1 MPLMGLRRW
10 VLPFVLALGIGSVAH
25 VAHAAPSAR
34 DRQDAAVLTN
44 KGRAAA
50 RALRHGEAIDLFRKA
65 DQLDPTSARKL
76 ELSKALVAE
85 GKLVEASQIL
95 NNLIND
101 ASLGPRDKWAKDA
114 AKKQLAQFESRIP
127 WLQVQ
132 VVGPAS
138 SAKVRVE
145 VDGKEVEAN
154 TEAPVD
160 PGKHTVAVD
169 ADGYESA
176 DRNITVAEGE
186 HKQVTLTLEAVAKAA
201 PPKPK
206 ESGGGTKIPAIAS
219 FVVGAA
225 GIGVGAAFGILAFDE
240 TAKAKQFCDGNN
252 CPARPE
258 VVAARNTAIAN
269 GNVSTV
275 GFVVGGV
282 GVAAG
287 IILLLTVG
295 SSSDTPADKADK
307 KEAFTI
313 RPYVGAGEAGLV
325 GTF

>member
-1 MPLMGLRRW
+1 MM
-10 VLPFVLALGIGSVAH
+10 ALGISGAAQ

-44 KGRAAA
+44 KARAAA
-50 RALRHGEAIDLFRKA
+50 RASRHAEAVEMFRKA
-65 DQLDPTSARKL
+65 NELDPTSARKL
-76 ELSKALVAE
+76 ELSKSLVAD

-95 NNLIND
+95 NGLLND
-101 ASLGPRDKWAKDA
+101 PALGPRDAWAKNA

-127 WLQVQ
+127 WLQVH
-132 VVGPAS
+132 VAGPTGAVK
-138 SAKVRVE
+138 ARVE
-145 VDGKEVEAN
+145 IDGKEVEPD

-160 PGKHTVAVD
+160 PGKHAIGVD
-169 ADGYESA
+169 AEGFESA
-176 DRNITVAEGE
+176 DRNVTVAEGE
-186 HKQVTLTLEAVAKAA
+186 HKQVTITLEPVAKAA

-252 CPARPE
+252 CPATQA

-282 GVAAG
+282 GIAAG
-287 IILLLTVG
+287 IVLLLTVG

-307 KEAFTI
+307 KEAFTV

>member
-1 MPLMGLRRW
+1 MGLRRW
-10 VLPFVLALGIGSVAH
+10 VLPFVLALGIGSVAQ
-25 VAHAAPSAR
+25 VAQAAPSAR

-50 RALRHGEAIDLFRKA
+50 RALRHGEAVELFRKA
-65 DQLDPTSARKL
+65 DQLEPSSARKL

-95 NNLIND
+95 NGLMND
-101 ASLGPRDKWAKDA
+101 TSLGPRDKWAKDA

-138 SAKVRVE
+138 STKVRVE
-145 VDGKEVEAN
+145 VDGKEVEAS

-160 PGKHTVAVD
+160 PGKHTVGVD

-176 DRNITVAEGE
+176 DRNVVVAEGE
-186 HKQVTLTLEAVAKAA
+186 HKQVTITLEAVAKAA

-206 ESGGGTKIPAIAS
+206 KSGGTKIPGIALLG
-219 FVVGAA
+219 VGAV
-225 GIGVGAAFGILAFDE
+225 GLGVGAAFGLLAFDE

-258 VVAARNTAIAN
+258 VVSARNTAIAN

-307 KEAFTI
+307 KDAFTV

>member
-1 MPLMGLRRW
+1 MGLRRW
-10 VLPFVLALGIGSVAH
+10 VLPFLMALGISGVAQ

-44 KGRAAA
+44 KARAAA
-50 RALRHGEAIDLFRKA
+50 RALRHGEAVDLLRKA

-76 ELSKALVAE
+76 ELSKSLVAE

-95 NNLIND
+95 NGIIND
-101 ASLGPRDKWAKDA
+101 ASLSPRDKWAKDA

-127 WLQVQ
+127 WLQVH
-132 VVGPAS
+132 VVGPTG

-145 VDGKEVEAN
+145 VDGKEVEAD

-160 PGKHTVAVD
+160 PGKHAVGVD
-169 ADGYESA
+169 AEGFESA
-176 DRNITVAEGE
+176 DRNVTVAEGE
-186 HKQVTLTLEAVAKAA
+186 HKQVTLTLEAVAKSA

-206 ESGGGTKIPAIAS
+206 ESGGGGTKIPAIAS
-219 FVVGAA
+219 FVIGAA
-225 GIGVGAAFGILAFDE
+225 GIGVGSAFGILAFDE
-240 TAKAKQFCDGNN
+240 TAKARQFCKDNL
-252 CPARPE
+252 CPATKD
-258 VVAARNTAIAN
+258 VVSARNTAIAN

-282 GVAAG
+282 GLAAG
-287 IILLLTVG
+287 VILLLTVG
-295 SSSDTPADKADK
+295 SSSDASADKAEK
-307 KEAFTI
+307 KDAFTV
-313 RPYVGAGEAGLV
+313 RPYVGAGEAGIV